1 MDACLI
7 VNRKSRRAERWLSR
21 LQPLLESRDLK
32 VRESHFVE
40 GRKALLAAGAQA
52 KASGCPIV
60 LIGGGDGTISSLAPF
75 FSGSDVEVGLLPLG
89 TGNALAFDL
98 GIPADLS
105 GACDIIAT
113 GATRA
118 IDLGRIDDA
127 YFVNHVAVGAST
139 LVSRSLCPHAKR
151 WVGKLAYL
159 SAALRAYLRVKPFH
173 ARLMLDD
180 EPIELETIQIVLGNG
195 RHHAGPFL
203 LTPNASLESGQ
214 LVAYVL
220 ETTDRRRLIELVRRL
235 RRGDHTEMP
244 DVHPFT
250 FHHGQLRTSRS
261 VRVSVDGEV
270 TRRTPIEFSVKPQG
284 LKVFAPKPPAV

>member
-1 MDACLI
+1 VDACLI

-21 LQPLLESRDLK
+21 LEPLLSARKLDI
-32 VRESHFVE
+32 RQSHFFE
-40 GRKALLAAGAQA
+40 GRQGLLAAGAA
-52 KASGCPIV
+52 ARDSGCPLV
-60 LIGGGDGTISSLAPF
+60 LVGGGDGTISSLAPF
-75 FSGSDVEVGLLPLG
+75 FAETEVKVGLLPLG

-98 GIPADLS
+98 GIPNDLE
-105 GACDIIAT
+105 GACDVIVNGT
-113 GATRA
+113 VRE
-118 IDLGRIDDA
+118 IDLGRVDDA
-127 YFVNHVAVGAST
+127 YFVNHVAIGAST
-139 LVSRSLCPHAKR
+139 LVSRSLNPHAKR

-159 SAALRAYLRVKPFH
+159 SAAFRAYIRVKPFT
-173 ARLMLDD
+173 ARIRLDD
-180 EPIELETIQIVLGNG
+180 ELLELKTIQVVLGNG

-220 ETTDRRRLIELVRRL
+220 ETTDRRRLVELVRRL

-250 FHHGQLRTSRS
+250 FHEGEIRTRRP

-270 TRRTPIEFSVKPQG
+270 RRRTPIEFSVVPQG
-284 LKVFAPKPPAV
+284 LRILAPPTRAV

>member
-1 MDACLI
+1 MDVCLI
-7 VNRKSRRAERWLSR
+7 VNRKSRRAERWRSR
-21 LQPLLESRDLK
+21 LEPLLESRDL
-32 VRESHFVE
+32 RIRHSYFVE
-40 GRKALLAAGAQA
+40 GRRELLAAGAEA
-52 KASGCPIV
+52 RASGVQTV

-75 FSGSDVEVGLLPLG
+75 FSGSGVDVGLLPLG

-98 GIPADLS
+98 GIPSDIR
-105 GACDIIAT
+105 GACDVIA
-113 GATRA
+113 ARA
-118 IDLGRIDDA
+118 IREIDLGRIDDA

-159 SAALRAYLRVKPFH
+159 SAALRAYLRIKPFY
-173 ARLMLDD
+173 AQLALDD
-180 EPIELETIQIVLGNG
+180 EVIEIKTIQIVLGNG

-235 RRGDHTEMP
+235 RRGDHTEMA
-244 DVHPFT
+244 DVHPYT
-250 FHHGQLRTSRS
+250 FHEGHLRTPRS

-270 TRRTPIEFSVKPQG
+270 TRRTPIEFSVVPKG
-284 LKVFAPKPPAV
+284 LRILAPESRAV